1 MPFDI
6 HDDLS
11 DGDPKRLHRPH
22 SEISA
27 PDRDPYT
34 MDRRAASSLGGGDP
48 VCKPSQAALHGIC
61 RIASEPVV
69 TRHVDPALALRI
81 LHQDFHPSMLVVV
94 RREHAEAAA
103 LPGGQV
109 LRSYQVVLDAR
120 DDKKQERGEKR

>member
-6 HDDLS
+6 HDDPS
-11 DGDPKRLHRPH
+11 DEDLKRLHRHH

-48 VCKPSQAALHGIC
+48 VCKPSQAALHGIS
-61 RIASEPVV
+61 RIASDPVV

-81 LHQDFHPSMLVVV
+81 LHPDVHASMLVVV
-94 RREHAEAAA
+94 RREHAEAPA

-109 LRSYQVVLDAR
+109 LRSDQVDLNAR
-120 DDKKQERGEKR
+120 HDKKQERGEKR